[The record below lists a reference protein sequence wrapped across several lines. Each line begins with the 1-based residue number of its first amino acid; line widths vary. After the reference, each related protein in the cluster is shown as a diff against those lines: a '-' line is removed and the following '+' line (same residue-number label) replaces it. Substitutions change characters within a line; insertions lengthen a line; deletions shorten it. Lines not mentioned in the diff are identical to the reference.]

1 MRSKSVAR
9 IGGILL
15 VLLLASSCSTVVG
28 GTMRPAPGMTPRP
41 VTGRTVERVL
51 LGERELSKLFN
62 QSFQTDPELPPRIG
76 GSGEVFD
83 EHSGASPDRCA
94 LAVGPMQQSS
104 YQSAHALDGA
114 REVWWNIQ
122 TESDASVISV
132 DEGVVALPTAADADA
147 LFENMSELWKQCDG
161 VNVDYRGDTHT
172 VSGVDVA
179 DSVLSASAG
188 SSSDTAKT
196 IPEARV
202 VAVRVNCLV
211 EVEVAYFS
219 SSPQGPDERKSSV
232 IDIAHLMMAKISD
245 LS

>member
-15 VLLLASSCSTVVG
+15 LPVLASSCSTVVG

-41 VTGRTVERVL
+41 VTRRTVERVL

-76 GSGEVFD
+76 DSGEVFD

-94 LAVGPMQQSS
+94 LAVGPLQQSS

-114 REVWWNIQ
+114 REVWWDTQ
-122 TESDASVISV
+122 TEPEASVISV
-132 DEGVVALPTAADADA
+132 DEGVVALPSAADADA
-147 LFENMSELWKQCDG
+147 LFANVSEQWKQCDG
-161 VNVDYRGDTHT
+161 VKVNYREDTHT
-172 VSGVDVA
+172 LTGVDVA
-179 DSVLSASAG
+179 DSVLSATAG
-188 SSSDTAKT
+188 SSSDTSKT

-202 VAVRVNCLV
+202 VGVRVNCLV

-219 SSPQGPDERKSSV
+219 SSAQGSDERKSSA
-232 IDIAHLMMAKISD
+232 IDIAHRMMDKISD